1 MEMPALS
8 LLSVTPVYLALL
20 GLMMVPITLRVGM
33 YRASHKIDIG
43 DGGDETMLRLI
54 RSQANFVET
63 VPLAA
68 VLLVTMELMGAGDT
82 WLHALGATL
91 FIARVLHYLGL
102 SGMGPFIARPVGM
115 AGTITVYLVT
125 AGWILYSTLS

>member
-1 MEMPALS
+1 MELPAIS

-20 GLMMVPITLRVGM
+20 GLIFVPITLRVGL
-33 YRASHKIDIG
+33 YRAGHKIDIG
-43 DGGDETMLRLI
+43 DGGDDSMLRLM

-68 VLLVTMELMGAGDT
+68 ALLVVMELMAAGET

-91 FIARVLHYLGL
+91 VIGRSLHYLGL
-102 SGMGPFIARPVGM
+102 SGLGPFIGRPVGM
-115 AGTITVYLVT
+115 VATLSVYLISSV
-125 AGWILYSTLS
+125 WILYTLFG